1 MSHPLHERL
10 QPYPTEKLLALAAQT
25 PLRTNLPHISFSW
38 GEPQHPTPRFIVEA
52 LGEHAA
58 GIGQYPKVAGSDALR
73 EAIAAWIARRHGVTD
88 LDAAREIVPVNGSKD
103 ALFSVAQVVLRA
115 NLPLQGT
122 PVVLVSNPG
131 YQVYEGAALLA
142 GAEPYYLDIDPASG
156 LAAAFDAVP
165 SDIWPRVRLAYLCSP
180 DNPSGRVYSLSD
192 WAHVLELAERHGFHI
207 VADECYSELYF
218 DEDAPPLGVLAA
230 ARALG
235 RDRQRILAVASLS
248 KRSNAPGLRSGFVA
262 GDAEVLV
269 RLRQYRSYSGG
280 VLSPAVQGASIAA
293 WQDEAHVVENRR
305 LYREKFAFAIPR
317 LRQVASLHA
326 PQAGFFAWLDI
337 GASGLDD
344 VAFTRELLAEQNLAV
359 VPGSYLARTVR
370 DHNPGVGHI
379 RIALVA
385 SPEECAQGVERLIRF
400 VRALQPATVAA

>member
-1 MSHPLHERL
+1 MSQLLHERL
-10 QPYPTEKLLALAAQT
+10 QPYPTEKLQALAAQS
-25 PLRTNLPHISFSW
+25 PLRTSLPPISFSW
-38 GEPQHPTPRFIVEA
+38 GEPQHATPRLVVAA
-52 LGEHAA
+52 LAEHA
-58 GIGQYPKVAGSDALR
+58 GTIGRYPKVAGSDALR
-73 EAIAAWIARRHGVTD
+73 EAIAAWIARRHGVD
-88 LDAAREIVPVNGSKD
+88 GLDPAREIVPVNGAKD
-103 ALFSVAQVVLRA
+103 ALFSLAQVVLRA
-115 NLPLQGT
+115 TRPQDGV

-142 GAEPYYLDIDPASG
+142 GAEPYYLDIDPAQG

-165 SDIWPRVRLAYLCSP
+165 AHIWPRVRLAYLCSP
-180 DNPSGRVYSLSD
+180 DNPSGRVYALPD
-192 WAHVLELAERHGFHI
+192 WEHVLALAERHDFHI
-207 VADECYSELYF
+207 VSDECYSELYF

-262 GDAEVLV
+262 GDADVLE
-269 RLRQYRSYSGG
+269 RLRLYRSYSGG
-280 VLSPAVQGASIAA
+280 VLSPAAQGASIAA

-317 LRQVASLHA
+317 LRQVARLQP

-337 GASGLDD
+337 RASGLDD

-359 VPGSYLARTVR
+359 VPGTFLARTVNG
-370 DHNPGVGHI
+370 HNPGAGHV

-385 SPEECAQGVERLIRF
+385 GAEECAQGVERLVAFARE
-400 VRALQPATVAA
+400 RQPAAAAA